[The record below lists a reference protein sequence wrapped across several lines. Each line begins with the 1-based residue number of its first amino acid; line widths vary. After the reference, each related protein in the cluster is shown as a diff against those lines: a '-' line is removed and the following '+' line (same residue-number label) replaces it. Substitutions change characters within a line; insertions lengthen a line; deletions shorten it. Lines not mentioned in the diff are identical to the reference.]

1 MKVPFVNY
9 GLQYKKIKK
18 EIDRAIEKC
27 LRNGDL
33 ILRDEVEKFEKR
45 FAKLCKAK
53 YCLALNSGTDAI
65 YLALKVIDY
74 QLDGKLKGRE
84 VIVPWHVFEG
94 VIEQIERVG
103 ALPYLVGVGYDFLMD
118 IDEVEK
124 IISSNVKV
132 IMPVHLNGAVC
143 DMKRIKELANMRNQ
157 YIIEDSCQ
165 AIGKP
170 LEGDIACYS
179 FYPAKILGCYG
190 DGGAL
195 VTNNEFFYEKAKRLR
210 DIGHLNSRLD
220 NIQAAVLNV
229 KLKYLPFYLK
239 KRKEIAQMYLEG
251 LKDLEV
257 VGELIL
263 PKSRYWQNFVL
274 YIKDT
279 EKRDKLKEFLE
290 RKGIETMIKGHWY
303 DEKWLK
309 DRVLSLPLYP
319 ELTNKQINYVIKT
332 IKEFFKKEDIG
343 NWCSGFNWKSFDS
356 TDSTTATTPVGSIGY

>member
-9 GLQYKKIKK
+9 GLQYKKIEK
-18 EIDRAIEKC
+18 EIDRAIKKC

-33 ILRDEVEKFEKR
+33 ILRDEVKKFEKR

-65 YLALKVIDY
+65 YLALKVIDFK
-74 QLDGKLKGRE
+74 LDGKLKGKE
-84 VIVPWHVFEG
+84 VVVPWHVFEG

-103 ALPYLVGVGYDFLMD
+103 ALPWLVFVGKDFLLD
-118 IDEVEK
+118 VDELEK

-143 DMKRIKELANMRNQ
+143 NMKKIKKLARMRNQ

-179 FYPAKILGCYG
+179 FYPAKILGCQG

-195 VTNNEFFYEKAKRLR
+195 VTNNNFFYKMAKRLR

-239 KRKEIAQMYLEG
+239 KRKEIAEIYLEG
-251 LKDLEV
+251 LKDLENW
-257 VGELIL
+257 IKL
-263 PKSRYWQNFVL
+263 PQSTYWQNFVL
-274 YIKDT
+274 FLKNKKIRDELKKFL
-279 EKRDKLKEFLE
+279 EKR
-290 RKGIETMIKGHWY
+290 GIETMVKGHWY

-319 ELTNKQINYVIKT
+319 ELTNKQVNYVIKT
-332 IKEFFKKEDIG
+332 IREFFQK
-343 NWCSGFNWKSFDS
+343 
-356 TDSTTATTPVGSIGY
+356 